1 MDKTLNLVAER
12 LGKLWKVI
20 LNVLLTQTWV
30 YIWVFHL
37 VASAVCFLSLLLSSS
52 YCFVFFPP
60 QRVCQ
65 SSGAYLSPVDA
76 KSDVKLRYWNRRVWN
91 MKQCYIT
98 SSRSEHL
105 CRRKRPTHLRTLS
118 PNTRGEKRQRP
129 AVTGARR
136 CESQDGMASLSSHK
150 MSSAKQKQVC
160 GEQLYSLHG
169 HLCSWTDFTVTAVS
183 ALISFQEFIRQL

>member
-105 CRRKRPTHLRTLS
+105 CRRKRPMHLRTLS
-118 PNTRGEKRQRP
+118 PNTRGDVLQSLVLDDVNHRTAWLHSVLTKCPQLSRNKY
-129 AVTGARR
+129 AGSNFIASTGI
-136 CESQDGMASLSSHK
+136 
-150 MSSAKQKQVC
+150 SAA
-160 GEQLYSLHG
+160 E
-169 HLCSWTDFTVTAVS
+169 
-183 ALISFQEFIRQL
+183 LILQ